1 MDNIANQIV
10 DNWKKEIESI
20 NVDGY
25 TQKVESVNY
34 FRMNKYYH
42 GYPEIE
48 YCYKVVFNFPFIYQ
62 LDHDD
67 HTILEKN
74 KIGRFNLSVDNR
86 TDKWHKE
93 LELRFANIFYDNPDT
108 NPNTGT
114 EEWWK
119 IQLYKPR
126 PGSNS
131 GQTIF
136 KNDKVEYMTNQ
147 GYRFIVQFYPKSFI
161 PILRDLKLKQ
171 IGI

>member
-1 MDNIANQIV
+1 M
-10 DNWKKEIESI
+10 
-20 NVDGY
+20 
-25 TQKVESVNY
+25 
-34 FRMNKYYH
+34 
-42 GYPEIE
+42 
-48 YCYKVVFNFPFIYQ
+48 
-62 LDHDD
+62 
-67 HTILEKN
+67 EKN